1 MQDVS
6 NIHVPHFT
14 LQGHWPYL
22 VSASWFTHTQRHGA
36 SANKELDLI
45 LYNPMLPLALVK
57 HHVSTVNEI
66 QALLLELSFRL
77 QQGAFTH
84 RNFYKQKLLHRK
96 PFTQRKFYTEK
107 PCAEKF
113 LHTRAF
119 QQMLF
124 RTEAFT
130 HTSLTHRSVTQN
142 KKLLC
147 TEAFT
152 DRRLCTILH
161 TDAFT

>member
-57 HHVSTVNEI
+57 HHVSTVSEI

-84 RNFYKQKLLHRK
+84 RNFYKQKLL
-96 PFTQRKFYTEK
+96 Y
-107 PCAEKF
+107 
-113 LHTRAF
+113 TRAF
-119 QQMLF
+119 QQMFF

-130 HTSLTHRSVTQN
+130 HTSLTHRSVYTEQ
-142 KKLLC
+142 
-147 TEAFT
+147 EAFMHRSFHRQT
-152 DRRLCTILH
+152 PLH
-161 TDAFT
+161 NFTH

>member
-22 VSASWFTHTQRHGA
+22 VSASWFTRTQRHGA

-84 RNFYKQKLLHRK
+84 RNFYKQKLLYRK
-96 PFTQRKFYTEK
+96 PFTERKFYTEK
-107 PCAEKF
+107 PCAEKL

-130 HTSLTHRSVTQN
+130 HTHTSLTHRSVYTEQ
-142 KKLLC
+142 
-147 TEAFT
+147 EAFMHRSFHRQT
-152 DRRLCTILH
+152 PLH
-161 TDAFT
+161 NFTH